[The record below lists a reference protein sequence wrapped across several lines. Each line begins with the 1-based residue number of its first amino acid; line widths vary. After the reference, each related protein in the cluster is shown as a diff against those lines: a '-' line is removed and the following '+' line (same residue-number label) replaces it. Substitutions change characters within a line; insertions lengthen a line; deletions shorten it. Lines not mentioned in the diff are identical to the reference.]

1 VPVNVKRIS
10 NKKGIFMDPI
20 TRKLVETVKHILN
33 EGAARGGAAIFAD
46 MDEKSFQSYIDGNPG
61 AADLA
66 KRLRAQGRAARGQPV
81 ERQTTQPQQTQPQPA
96 RPQNTE
102 STYTPYTVSAPEH
115 ESEKI
120 FTEMVDAWTKAK
132 QTNPEGIDDYNIR
145 VIQHRAGK
153 TKDAALHEK
162 LINHP
167 EAEMR
172 SWALRNPLTTSEHIN
187 KLLKDPD
194 EMIQWDAVTSKA
206 FSADNMKTLFD
217 NSLSQINK
225 NIKDYPRHH
234 YQLIKRAIFEHPHLY
249 TSDMHETLLN
259 HKDSNIRGLAN
270 NWVRRFGKSP
280 DRNDSY

>member
-1 VPVNVKRIS
+1 
-10 NKKGIFMDPI
+10 
-20 TRKLVETVKHILN
+20 
-33 EGAARGGAAIFAD
+33 
-46 MDEKSFQSYIDGNPG
+46 
-61 AADLA
+61 
-66 KRLRAQGRAARGQPV
+66 
-81 ERQTTQPQQTQPQPA
+81 
-96 RPQNTE
+96 
-102 STYTPYTVSAPEH
+102 
-115 ESEKI
+115 
-120 FTEMVDAWTKAK
+120 
-132 QTNPEGIDDYNIR
+132 

-234 YQLIKRAIFEHPHLY
+234 YQLIQRALFEQPHLY

-259 HKDSNIRGLAN
+259 HKNPNIRSLAN
-270 NWVRRFGKSP
+270 NWVRRFGKPP
-280 DRNDSY
+280 DRNNQ